1 LWSRSEQ
8 KKAEIRIEKSVKYIT
23 YGRGWLGYRLRAGQ
37 HIGLAG
43 NNTNEGAK
51 MINNSK
57 KAKTTDQI
65 RELTMKE
72 LDEVSGGLQ
81 SEDRL
86 GNTQIQTLMSNYN
99 EPPTVKR

>member
-1 LWSRSEQ
+1 VPASIS
-8 KKAEIRIEKSVKYIT
+8 A
-23 YGRGWLGYRLRAGQ
+23 WLETIPMKEPKL
-37 HIGLAG
+37 
-43 NNTNEGAK
+43 TN
-51 MINNSK
+51 NNSK
-57 KAKTTDQI
+57 TAKTEAKTTDQN

-99 EPPTVKR
+99 DPPTVKR

>member
-1 LWSRSEQ
+1 
-8 KKAEIRIEKSVKYIT
+8 
-23 YGRGWLGYRLRAGQ
+23 LGYRLRAGQ
-37 HIGLAG
+37 HVGLAG

-51 MINNSK
+51 MTDNSK
-57 KAKTTDQI
+57 KAKTEAKTTDQN

>member
-1 LWSRSEQ
+1 VPASISASLEPM
-8 KKAEIRIEKSVKYIT
+8 K
-23 YGRGWLGYRLRAGQ
+23 
-37 HIGLAG
+37 
-43 NNTNEGAK
+43 GAK
-51 MINNSK
+51 MTNSSK
-57 KAKTTDQI
+57 KAKTEAKTTDQN

-86 GNTQIQTLMSNYN
+86 GNTQMSNYN

>member
-1 LWSRSEQ
+1 MKEPKL
-8 KKAEIRIEKSVKYIT
+8 
-23 YGRGWLGYRLRAGQ
+23 
-37 HIGLAG
+37 
-43 NNTNEGAK
+43 TN
-51 MINNSK
+51 NNSK
-57 KAKTTDQI
+57 TAKTEAKTTDQN

-99 EPPTVKR
+99 DPPTVKR

>member
-1 LWSRSEQ
+1 M
-8 KKAEIRIEKSVKYIT
+8 T
-23 YGRGWLGYRLRAGQ
+23 
-37 HIGLAG
+37 
-43 NNTNEGAK
+43 
-51 MINNSK
+51 NNSK
-57 KAKTTDQI
+57 KAKTEAKTTDQN

-86 GNTQIQTLMSNYN
+86 GNTQMSNYN